1 MAYFIFLKNLRSLE
15 EFRKNPHVKIP
26 PKSPCANF
34 QSRGIFKNQILFKKE
49 FSSLLAQPAQQPA
62 GPSRLL
68 AQPQPLFTFPT
79 SRPPPFPPGPQPL
92 GRPSS
97 PHGPTGHLLPPPA
110 PEPNTQGA
118 TTGRPRVA
126 PTVDPNASTGRKNG
140 RINPLHPPLI
150 GAIPPLQSPVTGA
163 FNPGPLKLLQRRP
176 LKSLGL
182 LRLPSAL

>member
-1 MAYFIFLKNLRSLE
+1 MAYFIFLKNMRSLE

-49 FSSLLAQPAQQPA
+49 FSSLSAQPAQQPA

-68 AQPQPLFTFPT
+68 AQPQPLFSFPT
-79 SRPPPFPPGPQPL
+79 SRPPPSPL
-92 GRPSS
+92 GLGLSAGPAHLTAQPATFFLL
-97 PHGPTGHLLPPPA
+97 PHRSQTHKVPPPA
-110 PEPNTQGA
+110 GLASPPRSTPMP
-118 TTGRPRVA
+118 RP
-126 PTVDPNASTGRKNG
+126 DEKNG

-150 GAIPPLQSPVTGA
+150 GAIAPLQSPVTGA